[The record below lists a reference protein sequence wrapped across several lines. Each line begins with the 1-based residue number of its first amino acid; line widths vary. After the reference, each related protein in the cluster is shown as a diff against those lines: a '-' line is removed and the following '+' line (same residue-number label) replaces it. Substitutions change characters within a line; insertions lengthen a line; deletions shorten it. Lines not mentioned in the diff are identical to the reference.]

1 MMFVTDVLDTVLNY
15 WTEFKDD
22 EVIISFEK

>member
-1 MMFVTDVLDTVLNY
+1 MMFVTDVLDTILNE